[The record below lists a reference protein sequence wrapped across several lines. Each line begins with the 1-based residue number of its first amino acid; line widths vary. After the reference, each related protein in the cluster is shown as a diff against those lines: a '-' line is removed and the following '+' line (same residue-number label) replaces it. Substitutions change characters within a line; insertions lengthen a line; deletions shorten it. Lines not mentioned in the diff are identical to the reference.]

1 MISNRKQQ
9 ILIGSKAVKIVHD
22 RSTGRATVYNPA
34 NSFFYLSPG
43 TSKISVG
50 NKRVLKISFDR
61 NTGKIIVNNPL
72 NKNMDISPM
81 LNSTQLLD
89 RIRNALEKR
98 EGCSVISVGATEA
111 FVMAQYT
118 IYSEEEFMRHG
129 EAENANMGAKSGF
142 YHRGIRFPNKEA
154 RDEAVLAVKNADIVG
169 YNTFVDSAK
178 SLTEKVFAAYS
189 IKPPY
194 VFEANLRRV
203 IMFSQKEKFE
213 KILQGRRI
221 LLISSLAEQA
231 KAALENNLQDR
242 LGFDVVGAI
251 SIHEY
256 EEIPYVKEQIS
267 QYEFDLCLLAAGIN
281 AVILAPYIAKVY
293 GKVAIDIGWGMQSL
307 ISGEIVADPWVT
319 DIIGLDNLFAM

>member
-1 MISNRKQQ
+1 MMSNRRQ
-9 ILIGSKAVKIVHD
+9 LISIGTKTVRIVHD
-22 RSTGRATVYNPA
+22 RITGKAAVQHPA
-34 NSFFYLSPG
+34 NSFSYLSTG
-43 TSKISVG
+43 KGKISVG
-50 NKRVLKISFDR
+50 NKRTLRISLDR
-61 NTGKIIVNNPL
+61 TGGKAVVNDSFNTNL
-72 NKNMDISPM
+72 NISPM
-81 LNSTQLLD
+81 LNSAQLLD
-89 RIRNALEKR
+89 KIQNALERK

-154 RDEAVLAVKNADIVG
+154 RDEAVLAAKNADIVG

-178 SLTEKVFAAYS
+178 SLTEKVFAAYK

-203 IMFSQKEKFE
+203 MMFSQKEKFE